1 MRRYKKLLCKHSG
14 ETPSSRARVCVC
26 VCVRPEKKKQKEKP
40 PTRPPR
46 KDKHALG
53 SVEAWGG
60 RGRGEKKKKKNVNRE
75 NAQISARWASSLCV
89 CIHIN
94 IQTGLPESRAEQR
107 LFLGEGW
114 EKKKKKNAS
123 EVAFESSCDERLCC
137 FLFFIF
143 LERCYQWSDM
153 RFFSGRLITRPGFG
167 LLHKVAGYFIYL
179 FIYFDFFSFIYLFIH
194 FNNPETIIFD
204 LMDKGKTVRGG
215 YYRRVMVMQ

>member
-26 VCVRPEKKKQKEKP
+26 VCPEKKKQKEKP

-60 RGRGEKKKKKNVNRE
+60 RGRGEKKRKKKNVNRE

-107 LFLGEGW
+107 VFLGEGW
-114 EKKKKKNAS
+114 EKKKKNAS
-123 EVAFESSCDERLCC
+123 EVAYESSCDERLWV
-137 FLFFIF
+137 FFF
-143 LERCYQWSDM
+143 FFFFVEVLSVERYEI
-153 RFFSGRLITRPGFG
+153 FSGRLITRPGFG
-167 LLHKVAGYFIYL
+167 LLHKVAGDFIYL
-179 FIYFDFFSFIYLFIH
+179 FIYFDFFFSLIYLSIN
-194 FNNPETIIFD
+194 FNNP
-204 LMDKGKTVRGG
+204 
-215 YYRRVMVMQ
+215 QN

>member
-114 EKKKKKNAS
+114 EKKKEKRIRGGFWVQLRREA
-123 EVAFESSCDERLCC
+123 V
-137 FLFFIF
+137 LFFIF
-143 LERCYQWSDM
+143 YFFGEVLSVERYEI
-153 RFFSGRLITRPGFG
+153 FSGRLITRPGFG
-167 LLHKVAGYFIYL
+167 LLHKVAGDFIYL